1 MKVSMSKRTFSRRLY
16 KNGSEFLDDIR
27 FITGN
32 RRQVRSALRELVQ
45 PDFRE
50 RLMLVVTDVNGCRYC
65 SYGHGL
71 AALKAGVPQEQIDE
85 LSAGLIP
92 SGAPR
97 EEIPALLYAQHWAE
111 RNAHPEPQ
119 ATARL
124 VEIYGADKAEAIQI
138 LLRMIR
144 VGNMLGN
151 QGDYILFKLS
161 FGRIG
166 LRKDEARW
174 SGISG

>member
-1 MKVSMSKRTFSRRLY
+1 MSKRTFSRRLY
-16 KNGSEFLDDIR
+16 TNWGEFIFDIR
-27 FITGN
+27 FILGN
-32 RRQVRSALRELVQ
+32 RASVKRAFRELVQ

-65 SYGHGL
+65 SYGHSL

-97 EEIPALLYAQHWAE
+97 EEIPALLYARHWAE
-111 RNAHPEPQ
+111 CNTHPEPQ
-119 ATARL
+119 ATTRL
-124 VEIYGADKAEAIQI
+124 VEIYGTEKAEAIQI

-144 VGNMLGN
+144 VGNLLGN

-174 SGISG
+174 SGLSG

>member
-1 MKVSMSKRTFSRRLY
+1 MPKRAFSRRLY
-16 KNGSEFLDDIR
+16 NNLDEFFGDVR
-27 FITGN
+27 FMGGN
-32 RRQVRSALRELVQ
+32 RALVRRAFRDLVQ

-50 RLMLVVTDVNGCRYC
+50 RLMLVVTEVNGCRYC
-65 SYGHGL
+65 SYGHSL

-92 SGAPR
+92 AGAPGD
-97 EEIPALLYAQHWAE
+97 EIPALLFAQHWAE
-111 RNAHPEPQ
+111 CNAHPEPQ

-124 VEIYGADKAEAIQI
+124 VQIYGAEKAEAIQI

-144 VGNMLGN
+144 VGNLLGN
-151 QGDYILFKLS
+151 QGDYILYKLS
-161 FGRIG
+161 FGRVG

-174 SGISG
+174 SVLSR

>member
-1 MKVSMSKRTFSRRLY
+1 MSKRAFSRRLY
-16 KNGSEFLDDIR
+16 KDWGEFFDDVR
-27 FITGN
+27 FMLGN
-32 RRQVRSALRELVQ
+32 RRLVRRAFRELVQ

-50 RLMLVVTDVNGCRYC
+50 RLMLVVTEVNGCRYC

-97 EEIPALLYAQHWAE
+97 EEISALLYAQHWAE
-111 RNAHPEPQ
+111 CNARPDPL

-124 VEIYGADKAEAIQI
+124 VDIYGAEKAEAIQV

-144 VGNMLGN
+144 VGNLLGN
-151 QGDYILFKLS
+151 QGDFILFKVS
-161 FGRIG
+161 SGRVG
-166 LRKDEARW
+166 LRRDEARW
-174 SGISG
+174 SGLSR